1 MTTDTIFN
9 ANKSGTAPTET
20 KEQGLFA
27 ALVGETQKYKSA
39 EDLAKAYSNADAF
52 IEQLKEENRKLRE
65 ANVQAKTIDEVLERI
80 SKTSET
86 KVTDTPPAFSEDKVA
101 ELVERTLTGREVAK
115 SHEANL
121 LQADKLMKEKFGEKA
136 AEVFKTKAATPE
148 LAKVYMELAARSP
161 QDFVALFASNVA
173 PSATMDT
180 GSMNTA
186 SIPTSSGDRVNVEGT
201 KEWASKIR
209 KENPSLYWSQDF
221 QIKMQKA
228 VLNNPSLYFGKES

>member
-1 MTTDTIFN
+1 MTTDSIFN
-9 ANKSGTAPTET
+9 ADKSVTPAET

-80 SKTSET
+80 SKTGET
-86 KVTDTPPAFSEDKVA
+86 KVVDTPPAFSEDKVA

-115 SHEANL
+115 VQETNL
-121 LQADKLMKEKFGEKA
+121 LQADKLMKEKFGDKA
-136 AEVFKTKAATPE
+136 GEVFKSKAATPE

-161 QDFVALFASNVA
+161 QDFVSLFASSVA
-173 PSATMDT
+173 PSTSMDM

-186 SIPTSSGDRVNVEGT
+186 SVPTSMGDRTAIEGT
-201 KEWASKIR
+201 KEWATKIR
-209 KENPSLYWSQDF
+209 KENPSLYWSQEF
-221 QIKMQKA
+221 QVKMQKT
-228 VLNNPSLYFGKES
+228 VLNNPSLYFGN